1 MGRHLIEGD
10 RYYIKAQ
17 RDIGKTIAKIASKL
31 KVDKSTIS
39 RELNRNCGQRGYRPK
54 QAQTNASRRWKN
66 ADKAIK
72 LTPPLKRFITKKIR
86 QDWSPEQITGRLRRE
101 GRSSV
106 SHERIYQFIGED
118 KAAGGDL
125 WTHLRWSSKKRRKRY
140 GIRDRRGEIP
150 NRRSIEKRGKK
161 ANKRKK
167 LGHLERDL
175 IIGNGHQGALLTV
188 VDRKSRMTF
197 AARLKGKSAKE
208 VHQATLKILR
218 PIRALLKTMTNDN
231 GKEFASH
238 ERTAKRLKVKI
249 YFCHPYSSYERGT
262 NENTNGLLRQYFP
275 KSKTDFTKV
284 TDREVR
290 SSLNKLNSRPRKC
303 LGFKTPLEVIR
314 KKLANV
320 KNVAFVT

>member
-1 MGRHLIEGD
+1 MGRHLTQED
-10 RYYIKAQ
+10 RYYIKGQ
-17 RDIGKTIAKIASKL
+17 RDTGKTIERIAEKL

-39 RELNRNCGQRGYRPK
+39 RELGRNCGERGYRPK
-54 QAQTNASRRWKN
+54 QAQAKADQRWMG
-66 ADKAIK
+66 AAKAIK
-72 LTPPLKRFITKKIR
+72 MTPQLKSYITKKIR
-86 QDWSPEQITGRLRRE
+86 LDWSPEQVTGRLKRE
-101 GRSSV
+101 GRSGV

-118 KAAGGDL
+118 KASGGDL
-125 WTHLRWSSKKRRKRY
+125 WKHLRWSSKKRRKRY

-150 NRRSIEKRGKK
+150 NRRSIEKRGRK

-167 LGHLERDL
+167 LGHVERDL

-208 VHQATLKILR
+208 VHQVTVKTLR
-218 PIRALLKTMTNDN
+218 PIRDLLKTMTNDN

-238 ERTAKRLKVKI
+238 ERTAKRLEVKV

-284 TDREVR
+284 SNRVVR

-303 LGFKTPLEVIR
+303 LGFRTPLEVI
-314 KKLANV
+314 KKRLA
-320 KNVAFVT
+320 KIKKVAFVT